1 MENVNGGK
9 NTEGKYPPGSF
20 LDKISTLFVRPEKQE
35 TQKQAEENAVLT
47 AFRNLPAKKTSNGVD
62 KGNDD
67 PIKEGNLRNG
77 ADRQGENGDPG
88 TTDTEEGGDYAQG
101 VVDSDLVQVRLVEI
115 HSDTETEDEEGSG
128 LVQSEQVNSHRKPRP
143 SEEDGGRVKQISDSC
158 GAAIETNSG
167 TLDQNIKEEEAEDVR
182 VFEFQIYLEKGSK
195 SMEPPEETEGYLPT
209 AQREPVTSDPTPT
222 AASMDTCSLHTS
234 LPSALPTGPPCPSEH
249 SPRAAVDR
257 SLTPALTEPPAEIQM
272 ALPASDQCPTTAGD
286 WVCGPDQ
293 LSPTA
298 GDQVCVPVGADVV
311 NADDIGSDCPA
322 DGSPVSLGPCEFP
335 GDPTPSGAEPGEAP
349 DPMGFAPASQY
360 DEEECPSEDKEGQSS
375 QGCFSTEMEP
385 ASTLPQLSSPT
396 AGFSSRSSFRGGAL
410 APSSPVDRPLQL
422 PGLYPLG
429 LRVLQR
435 GEERGAVKF
444 SLKKPPIRRL
454 FSEPLGLRR
463 EAKASAVGKGTL
475 LMQLSQIF
483 SLDKKES
490 PNDDED
496 RGDPKE
502 PVKEPME
509 ELVEELAEEPTEEAA
524 EEPAV
529 EGKEAALPEDGTK
542 ATGAET
548 AFEAFKSFFTPKSV
562 KRRVEPPDLQAVRE
576 KMRNEQELLRAI
588 FDRSPSKPATPEHK
602 ALGQSNTEV
611 PSPVDSE
618 ERTPGRL
625 QAVWPPPRPKDEE
638 EKVGLKYTE
647 AEHQAALLH
656 LKREC
661 KDEVEKLRVEFEQQ
675 VFQIRG
681 EHAVSISQLEET
693 ISEMQQEL
701 ANSVAQSHAVCR
713 EVGVSTEDNLLP
725 KSFRNVCVQTDRETF
740 IKSPEEERK
749 PSQPPNATVPKKL
762 NLTSIS
768 LSLMGK
774 AESASGSAPPPPPPP
789 HSLSSQ
795 SVHVPPSPPPMPG
808 AMGPPPLPL
817 PPSLPVAGLS
827 PPPPPHLPG
836 CGPPPPP
843 PLPGCAPPP
852 PPPLP
857 GCGPPS
863 PPPLP
868 GCGPP
873 PPPPLPGCGPP
884 SPPPLPGCGPLPPP
898 PTGGISVYPPVGRV
912 PRKRM
917 VEPAC
922 PMKPLYWTRIQVQD
936 NNCNTLWGSLEEPD
950 ILNPQ
955 EFEELFSK
963 ATPQPTKKPLC
974 EVYENKA
981 KVKRIIKL
989 LDGKRS
995 QAVGIL
1001 ISSLHL
1007 EMKDIH
1013 QAVMTV
1019 DNSVVDLETIE
1030 ALYENRAQNDELE
1043 KLKKHY
1049 ETSKDDEVKLLDKP
1063 EQFLYELSQI
1073 PDFSERAHCIIF
1085 QATFSDGMSSICQK
1099 VEIISD
1105 MCKCLLNRPSVRD
1118 VIGLILA
1125 LGNYMNGGNR
1135 TRGQADGF
1143 SLEILPKLK
1152 DVKSRDNRISLV
1164 DYVAS
1169 YYLRNFDKNTG
1180 TERGAFPLPEPED
1193 LSLAAQVKFEDL
1205 SKDLRKLQRDLAG
1218 CEKKIQKVCLS
1229 SSEEHLEPFKEKME
1243 SFVSMGKKEHSAMN
1257 DKLTSAQKSFQDMVD
1272 YFGVKPKSSEK
1283 EVAPSFIFMLWFEF
1297 CRDFKV
1303 AWKREGKSISK
1314 ERLKAARASVKM
1326 ITEEKKVETRKIN
1339 PNSLKERLRQK
1350 EASLFSS

>member
-128 LVQSEQVNSHRKPRP
+128 LVQSEQVNGHRKPRP
-143 SEEDGGRVKQISDSC
+143 SEEDGGRV
-158 GAAIETNSG
+158 N
-167 TLDQNIKEEEAEDVR
+167 QNIKEEEAEDVR

-195 SMEPPEETEGYLPT
+195 SMEPPQETEGYLPT

-249 SPRAAVDR
+249 SPRTAVDR

-286 WVCGPDQ
+286 WVCASDQ

-335 GDPTPSGAEPGEAP
+335 GAPTPSGAEPGEAP

-396 AGFSSRSSFRGGAL
+396 AGFSSRASFRGGAL

-490 PNDDED
+490 PNDGED
-496 RGDPKE
+496 RGDPEE
-502 PVKEPME
+502 PVKEPTE
-509 ELVEELAEEPTEEAA
+509 ELVEEPAEEPAEEPT
-524 EEPAV
+524 V
-529 EGKEAALPEDGTK
+529 EGKEAAPPEDGTK

-602 ALGQSNTEV
+602 ALGQSNV
-611 PSPVDSE
+611 CVSPGSDSE

-713 EVGVSTEDNLLP
+713 EVGVSTEDDLLP

-774 AESASGSAPPPPPPP
+774 AESASG
-789 HSLSSQ
+789 
-795 SVHVPPSPPPMPG
+795 
-808 AMGPPPLPL
+808 
-817 PPSLPVAGLS
+817 
-827 PPPPPHLPG
+827 
-836 CGPPPPP
+836 
-843 PLPGCAPPP
+843 
-852 PPPLP
+852 
-857 GCGPPS
+857 
-863 PPPLP
+863 
-868 GCGPP
+868 
-873 PPPPLPGCGPP
+873 
-884 SPPPLPGCGPLPPP
+884 
-898 PTGGISVYPPVGRV
+898 
-912 PRKRM
+912 
-917 VEPAC
+917 
-922 PMKPLYWTRIQVQD
+922 IQVPD

-950 ILNPQ
+950 ILNPE

-1085 QATFSDGMSSICQK
+1085 QATFSDGMSSICRK

-1180 TERGAFPLPEPED
+1180 TERGAFPLPEPQD

-1350 EASLFSS
+1350 EAALFSS